1 MQVRTFPP
9 GAALADVVRCFQIVE
24 APEEATRTLLP
35 DPGVVVAFRYRGA
48 AALVEREEARWIP
61 DASVTGPR
69 GTSRRIRTLA
79 GGGVVVAKLREDG
92 AARLLGVR
100 GDELYGAVLP
110 ADALAPRAA
119 VDRAAA
125 GIAEAATDAERVAAA
140 EAFLLSLGRRRG
152 PDPLV
157 GAAVQAIRARHGC
170 LRIAELARQLGLGQD
185 ALEKRFRAAVGT
197 SPKQLASLLRLHHAV
212 EVHLGG
218 ASLSSAPYQAGYYDQ
233 SHFIREFR
241 AVTGQPP
248 GRYFAAGT
256 HG

>member
-1 MQVRTFPP
+1 VQVRTFPP

-24 APEEATRTLLP
+24 APEETTRTLLP
-35 DPGVVVAFRYRGA
+35 DPGAVIAFRYRGA
-48 AALVEREEARWIP
+48 AALVGGREVTRIP

-69 GTSRRIRTLA
+69 GTTRRIRTLA
-79 GGGVVVAKLREDG
+79 GGGLVVAKLREDG
-92 AARLLGVR
+92 AARLLDGPV
-100 GDELYGAVLP
+100 GELYGAVLS

-125 GIAEAATDAERVAAA
+125 RVAEAASDAERVAAV
-140 EAFLLSLGRRRG
+140 EAFLRSLVSRRA

-157 GAAVQAIRARHGC
+157 GAAVRAIRARRGS
-170 LRIAELARQLGLGQD
+170 LRIAGLARELGLGQD
-185 ALEKRFRAAVGT
+185 ALEKRFRRTVGT
-197 SPKQLASLLRLHHAV
+197 SPKRLASLLRLHRAV
-212 EVHLGG
+212 ELHLGG

-248 GRYFAAGT
+248 GRHFASGE

>member
-48 AALVEREEARWIP
+48 AVRIEGAEATRIP
-61 DASVTGPR
+61 DAAITGPR
-69 GTSRRIRTLA
+69 GTIRRIRTLA
-79 GGGVVVAKLREDG
+79 GGGLVVAKLREDG
-92 AARLLGVR
+92 AARLLDVPVR
-100 GDELYGAVLP
+100 ELYGAVLP

-119 VDRAAA
+119 VARAAA
-125 GIAEAATDAERVAAA
+125 RIAEAATDAERVASL
-140 EAFLLSLGRRRG
+140 EAFLLARRAARA
-152 PDPLV
+152 PDRLV
-157 GAAVQAIRARHGC
+157 AAAVEAIRARRGG
-170 LRIAELARQLGLGQD
+170 LRIAALARQLGLGQD
-185 ALEKRFRAAVGT
+185 ALEKRFRTVVGT

-218 ASLSSAPYQAGYYDQ
+218 APLSSAPYQAGYYDQ

-241 AVTGQPP
+241 AVAGQPP
-248 GRYFAAGT
+248 GRYFASGE